1 MWCFHAM
8 FFYACSAVS
17 WGGSYTKTHF
27 LLFVSTETDHAPA
40 TMYLR
45 CEPDMGL
52 QTRPL
57 VLQLAECSTRIRH
70 YRLSNMKSGRVS
82 VPGVE
87 CQLETGAYHT
97 LTLDL

>member
-1 MWCFHAM
+1 
-8 FFYACSAVS
+8 
-17 WGGSYTKTHF
+17 
-27 LLFVSTETDHAPA
+27 
-40 TMYLR
+40 MYLR

-57 VLQLAECSTRIRH
+57 VLQLAECNTRIRH

-87 CQLETGAYHT
+87 CQIETGAYHT